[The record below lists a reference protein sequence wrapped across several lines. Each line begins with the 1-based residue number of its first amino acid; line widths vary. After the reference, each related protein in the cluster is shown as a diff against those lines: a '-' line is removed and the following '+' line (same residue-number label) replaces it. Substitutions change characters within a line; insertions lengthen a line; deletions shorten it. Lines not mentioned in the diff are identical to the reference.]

1 MLDGCDI
8 PRYEDPDTYDE
19 TVDYRSGGLD
29 ADPTLYRMFDFPKAG
44 KVEYHL
50 PSQIDPSIDMAL
62 NYLYYRSTPAEI
74 GSGMAKQ
81 GVIKSDDTQNIW
93 LGYGVSD
100 ADQQIT
106 DD

>member
-1 MLDGCDI
+1 
-8 PRYEDPDTYDE
+8 
-19 TVDYRSGGLD
+19 
-29 ADPTLYRMFDFPKAG
+29 
-44 KVEYHL
+44 
-50 PSQIDPSIDMAL
+50 
-62 NYLYYRSTPAEI
+62 
-74 GSGMAKQ
+74 MAKQ